1 MLDKVKELIAEEL
14 NVDINNLNLKTKLR
28 EDLGVDSLDVVE
40 LVMRLEEEFNIN
52 VSDEDANDLETVGA
66 IVKYIEDRSE

>member
-1 MLDKVKELIAEEL
+1 MINKVKELIAEEL
-14 NVDINNLNLKTKLR
+14 NVDINNLNENTKLR

-40 LVMRLEEEFNIN
+40 LVMRLEEEFDIS

-66 IVKYIEDRSE
+66 IVKYIKDQSE